1 MEPKVYVSAGPTPL
15 LDGAAELVVATC
27 VAERG
32 RPAATV
38 SWETSLDGR
47 SEPATQDEA
56 NGTAT
61 VQAHY
66 VWRPQS
72 HAQGQSLT
80 CVVRHPA
87 LTTDF
92 RIPFALSVQ
101 CEYPL
106 SCIYSYIQGIQQT
119 LYPKLLQISHYKQS
133 HLSLESE
140 AIDRCR
146 YNEEVHRTKCKA
158 PTIARLTHSL
168 YTTKIARIKRL
179 G

>member
-1 MEPKVYVSAGPTPL
+1 MYVSAGPAPL
-15 LDGAAELVVATC
+15 LDGAPESVVATC

-32 RPAATV
+32 RPAASV
-38 SWETSLDGR
+38 SWESPLDGR

-101 CEYPL
+101 CEY
-106 SCIYSYIQGIQQT
+106 
-119 LYPKLLQISHYKQS
+119 LL
-133 HLSLESE
+133 
-140 AIDRCR
+140 
-146 YNEEVHRTKCKA
+146 VHRPPLRPVHLEEEGLHDVNKGPAGQLPPVWEGDSGPRSEGSLRTPAA
-158 PTIARLTHSL
+158 PCCHAVSDNPVRVLL
-168 YTTKIARIKRL
+168 VN
-179 G
+179 GGG